1 MKVGDKVQVMDN
13 QAFLYKVTGTIVEKQ
28 NERVL
33 IQCSNIRSWF
43 TTLQVKK
50 I

>member
-13 QAFLYKVTGTIVEKQ
+13 QAFLYKATGTIVEKQ

-43 TTLQVKK
+43 TT
-50 I
+50 